1 MGCGAGED
9 GAGLQLGENT
19 PRPAV
24 YKQVTGQLAEWP
36 FLGSSTAFILR
47 GRGEAGIGCWI
58 CRVISEQPVPAVL
71 PGGAGADPLMP
82 QRRQPLP
89 VRRQ

>member
-24 YKQVTGQLAEWP
+24 YKQVTGQLEEWP

-58 CRVISEQPVPAVL
+58 
-71 PGGAGADPLMP
+71 
-82 QRRQPLP
+82 RRKG
-89 VRRQ
+89 V

>member
-24 YKQVTGQLAEWP
+24 YKQVTGQLEEWP

-47 GRGEAGIGCWI
+47 G
-58 CRVISEQPVPAVL
+58 
-71 PGGAGADPLMP
+71 GGRLE
-82 QRRQPLP
+82 
-89 VRRQ
+89 